1 MRGEA
6 PRHDDQ
12 PLRTRA
18 RPASVR
24 EEHNGSRASVK
35 RVVDDALITEAGRR
49 LSEAAPRARVILFGS
64 HARGEAG
71 QRSDVDFLVVE
82 PEVEDEA
89 AESVRLCK
97 ALHGLLVPAEV
108 IVVSE
113 DRAHEWRNVPGSL
126 VYAAL
131 AEGIDLAV

>member
-1 MRGEA
+1 
-6 PRHDDQ
+6 
-12 PLRTRA
+12 
-18 RPASVR
+18 
-24 EEHNGSRASVK
+24 
-35 RVVDDALITEAGRR
+35 VVDDALITR

-89 AESVRLCK
+89 AESVRLRK
-97 ALHGLLVPAEV
+97 ALRGLLVPAEV

-113 DRAHEWRNVPGSL
+113 DRVHEWRNVPGSL
-126 VYAAL
+126 VHVAL